1 MDERMLRYLRGTKTQ
16 TINYYGDSNDMQG
29 YSNASFGD
37 YKEAKTTGGY
47 IIKLFNDSIT

>member
-1 MDERMLRYLRGTKTQ
+1 MNARMLRYLKGTKTQ

-37 YKEAKTTGGY
+37 CKET
-47 IIKLFNDSIT
+47 KLTSRLGFYSHCIMVR